1 MRRSGV
7 AVAAAAVLVAEGVA
21 LGIVS
26 LFELFALTS
35 GSASSTPSGVAL
47 VVLTLIGAAALVAF
61 GFGVLRGVSWARS
74 GGILFQV
81 IAIALAL
88 SSLSL
93 QPVPWTFTLTLGLA
107 GLAGFVLL
115 ILTARRDG
123 QNDPRTRRPDAD

>member
-7 AVAAAAVLVAEGVA
+7 ALAAAVVLMAEGVA
-21 LGIVS
+21 LGVVS
-26 LFELFALTS
+26 LLELFALTS
-35 GSASSTPSGVAL
+35 GRASSTPTGAAL

-93 QPVPWTFTLTLGLA
+93 QPVPWTFTLGLGVAGVA
-107 GLAGFVLL
+107 GLVLL
-115 ILTARRDG
+115 ILTARREG
-123 QNDPRTRRPDAD
+123 GSDPRTHRPDAD